1 MFESLSD
8 RLQSVFQKL
17 GSKGRLDE
25 DDVREAMKQVR
36 LALLEADV
44 NYKVVKDFVARVTEQ
59 AIGEEVT
66 KSLTP
71 HQQVV
76 KIVHQE
82 LINLLG
88 TDNAPLQESRPGP
101 TVIMLVGL
109 QGTGKTTLSAKLAL
123 HLRKNG
129 RRVMLAACDV
139 YRPAAITQLE
149 TLGKQLNVPV
159 HSEGTHLSPPEIA
172 ANALERAK
180 REMINVLII
189 DTAGRLQIDEPLMQ
203 ELDEIEARV
212 NPIERLLVVD
222 AMTGQ
227 EAVRVADTFKE
238 RVDITGLVMTKM
250 DGDARGGAAL
260 SVRAVTGVPIK
271 FISSGEKIDTN
282 TLEPFHPDRLAS
294 RILGMGDVLS
304 LIEKAEE
311 LYDADQAKTMEKKL
325 RKGKFDFEDFLN
337 AMQQMRKLGPL
348 QQILGMIPGMSQLA
362 RNEELV
368 DESQLKRVEAIIFS
382 MTPKERRNPDLIK
395 GSRRSRIARGSGV
408 NEQEVSQLVKQF
420 REMQKMMKQFTGGE
434 PIMKDLGVE
443 LDKIEIA
450 QLGQAKKIV
459 IDSENTTIVEGAGSS
474 KDIQAASSRSAAKS
488 TRPPATTTVRSFRSG
503 WRSSPGA
510 WPRSTSV
517 PPARRS

>member
-8 RLQSVFQKL
+8 RLQAVFQKL

-25 DDVREAMKQVR
+25 NDVREAMKQVR

-44 NYKVVKDFVARVTEQ
+44 NFKVVKDFVAKVTEQ

-88 TDNAPLQESRPGP
+88 TENAPLQEARPGP

-109 QGTGKTTLSAKLAL
+109 QGTGKTTLAAKLAL
-123 HLRKNG
+123 HLRKKG

-139 YRPAAITQLE
+139 YRPAAITQLQ

-159 HSEGTHLSPPEIA
+159 YSEGAGSRPPDIA
-172 ANALERAK
+172 ANALEQAK
-180 REMINVLII
+180 KDMTNVLII

-203 ELDEIEARV
+203 ELEQIEARV
-212 NPIERLLVVD
+212 PATERLLVVD

-227 EAVRVADTFKE
+227 EAVRVADTFNQ
-238 RVDITGLVMTKM
+238 RVAVTGLVMTKM

-271 FISSGEKIDTN
+271 FISTGEKIDTN
-282 TLEPFHPDRLAS
+282 TLEPFYPDRLAS

-304 LIEKAEE
+304 LIEKAEQ
-311 LYDADQAKTMEKKL
+311 LYDAEQAKAMEKKL
-325 RKGKFDFEDFLN
+325 RKGKFDFEDFLSS
-337 AMQQMRKLGPL
+337 MQQMRKLGPL
-348 QQILGMIPGMSQLA
+348 QDILKMIPGMGQLA
-362 RNEELV
+362 RQEELI
-368 DESQLKRVEAIIFS
+368 DEKQLKRVEAIIQS
-382 MTPKERRNPDLIK
+382 MTPLERRNPEIIK
-395 GSRRSRIARGSGV
+395 QSRKVRIARGSGV
-408 NEQEVSQLVKQF
+408 AESDVSALIKQF
-420 REMQKMMKQFTGGE
+420 MEMQRMMKKLAGGQQNGKGKGRGRGGRGG
-434 PIMKDLGVE
+434 PGGPGGIDPRDLMKML
-443 LDKIEIA
+443 K
-450 QLGQAKKIV
+450 
-459 IDSENTTIVEGAGSS
+459 
-474 KDIQAASSRSAAKS
+474 
-488 TRPPATTTVRSFRSG
+488 
-503 WRSSPGA
+503 
-510 WPRSTSV
+510 
-517 PPARRS
+517 

>member
-8 RLQSVFQKL
+8 RLQAVFQKL

-25 DDVREAMKQVR
+25 DDVREAMKAVR

-44 NYKVVKDFVARVTEQ
+44 NFKVVKDFVAKVTEQ

-88 TDNAPLQESRPGP
+88 VDNAPLQESRPGP

-109 QGTGKTTLSAKLAL
+109 QGTGKTTLAAKLAL
-123 HLRKNG
+123 HLRKKG
-129 RRVMLAACDV
+129 RKVMLAACDV
-139 YRPAAITQLE
+139 YRPAAITQLQ

-159 HSEGTHLSPPEIA
+159 YSEGPGAKPPEIA
-172 ANALERAK
+172 ANALEQAK
-180 REMINVLII
+180 KELVNVLII

-203 ELDEIEARV
+203 ELEQIDQRV
-212 NPIERLLVVD
+212 QPIERLLVVD

-227 EAVRVADTFKE
+227 EAVRVADTFNQ
-238 RVDITGLVMTKM
+238 RVNVTGLVMSKM

-271 FISSGEKIDTN
+271 FLSTGEKVDTN
-282 TLEPFHPDRLAS
+282 TLEPFYPDRLAS

-304 LIEKAEE
+304 LIEKAEQI
-311 LYDADQAKTMEKKL
+311 YDAEQAKAMEKKL
-325 RKGKFDFEDFLN
+325 LKGKFDFEDFLN

-348 QQILGMIPGMSQLA
+348 QQILGMIPGMSQIA
-362 RNEELV
+362 RNEELL
-368 DESQLKRVEAIIFS
+368 DESQLKRVEAMIFS
-382 MTPKERRNPDLIK
+382 MTPKERRNPEIIK
-395 GSRRSRIARGSGV
+395 NSRRARIARGSGTTESDV
-408 NEQEVSQLVKQF
+408 AALIKQF
-420 REMQKMMKQFTGGE
+420 QQMQRMMKQLAGGQNGKGGRRGGKGGKGGRGG
-434 PIMKDLGVE
+434 PGGQGGIDPRDLMRM
-443 LDKIEIA
+443 LK
-450 QLGQAKKIV
+450 
-459 IDSENTTIVEGAGSS
+459 
-474 KDIQAASSRSAAKS
+474 
-488 TRPPATTTVRSFRSG
+488 
-503 WRSSPGA
+503 
-510 WPRSTSV
+510 
-517 PPARRS
+517 

>member
-8 RLQSVFQKL
+8 RLQAVFQKL

-25 DDVREAMKQVR
+25 DDVREAMKAVR

-44 NYKVVKDFVARVTEQ
+44 NFKVVKDFVAKVTEQ

-88 TDNAPLQESRPGP
+88 TDNAPLQEARPGP

-109 QGTGKTTLSAKLAL
+109 QGTGKTTLAAKLAL
-123 HLRKNG
+123 HLRKKG

-139 YRPAAITQLE
+139 YRPAAINQLQ

-159 HSEGTHLSPPEIA
+159 YSEGNTAKPPDIA
-172 ANALERAK
+172 ANALEQAK
-180 REMINVLII
+180 KDLVNVLII

-203 ELDEIEARV
+203 ELEQIEERV
-212 NPIERLLVVD
+212 HPTERLLVVD

-227 EAVRVADTFKE
+227 EAVRVADTFNQ
-238 RVDITGLVMTKM
+238 RVKVTGLVMSKM

-271 FISSGEKIDTN
+271 FLSTGEKVDTN
-282 TLEPFHPDRLAS
+282 TLEPFYPDRLAS
-294 RILGMGDVLS
+294 RILGMGDMLS
-304 LIEKAEE
+304 LIEKAEQM
-311 LYDADQAKTMEKKL
+311 YDADQAKAMEKKL

-368 DESQLKRVEAIIFS
+368 DERQLKRIEAMIFS
-382 MTPKERRNPDLIK
+382 MTPLERRNPELIK
-395 GSRRSRIARGSGV
+395 NSRRSRIARGSGTSDA
-408 NEQEVSQLVKQF
+408 EVSALIKQF
-420 REMQKMMKQFTGGE
+420 QQMQRMMKQLAGGQGGGKGKRGGRGGRGG
-434 PIMKDLGVE
+434 PGGPGGIDPRDLMRM
-443 LDKIEIA
+443 LK
-450 QLGQAKKIV
+450 
-459 IDSENTTIVEGAGSS
+459 
-474 KDIQAASSRSAAKS
+474 
-488 TRPPATTTVRSFRSG
+488 
-503 WRSSPGA
+503 
-510 WPRSTSV
+510 
-517 PPARRS
+517 

>member
-8 RLQSVFQKL
+8 RLQAVFQKL

-25 DDVREAMKQVR
+25 ADVREGMKQVR

-44 NYKVVKDFVARVTEQ
+44 NFKVVKEFVAKVTEQ
-59 AIGEEVT
+59 AVGEEVT

-88 TDNAPLQESRPGP
+88 TENAPLQEARPGP

-123 HLRKNG
+123 HLRKKG
-129 RRVMLAACDV
+129 KRVMLAACDV
-139 YRPAAITQLE
+139 YRPAAITQLQ

-159 HSEGTHLSPPEIA
+159 YSEGPGAKPPEIA
-172 ANALERAK
+172 ANALEQAR
-180 REMINVLII
+180 RDMVNVLIV

-203 ELDEIEARV
+203 ELEQIEARV
-212 NPIERLLVVD
+212 QPTERLLVID

-227 EAVRVADTFKE
+227 EAVRVAETFNQ
-238 RVDITGLVMTKM
+238 RVNVTGLVMTKM

-271 FISSGEKIDTN
+271 FISTGEKIDTN
-282 TLEPFHPDRLAS
+282 TLEPFYPDRLAS

-311 LYDADQAKTMEKKL
+311 IYDAEQARAMEKKL
-325 RKGKFDFEDFLN
+325 RKGKFDFEDFL
-337 AMQQMRKLGPL
+337 ASMQQMRKLGPL
-348 QQILGMIPGMSQLA
+348 QEILKMIPGMGQLA
-362 RNEELV
+362 RQEELL
-368 DESQLKRVEAIIFS
+368 DERQLKRVEAIIFS
-382 MTPKERRNPDLIK
+382 MTPLERRNPEIIK
-395 GSRRSRIARGSGV
+395 NSRRTRIARGSGTS
-408 NEQEVSQLVKQF
+408 EGDVSALIKQF
-420 REMQKMMKQFTGGE
+420 MQMQRMMKQMAGGQGGGKGKGRGGRGGRGGGPGGIDPRE
-434 PIMKDLGVE
+434 LMKML
-443 LDKIEIA
+443 K
-450 QLGQAKKIV
+450 
-459 IDSENTTIVEGAGSS
+459 
-474 KDIQAASSRSAAKS
+474 
-488 TRPPATTTVRSFRSG
+488 
-503 WRSSPGA
+503 
-510 WPRSTSV
+510 
-517 PPARRS
+517 